1 MQIFISKIMVQSTLP
16 KSKAEAQK
24 TPRYK
29 VTLHFYNSP
38 GEERVIEVDEG
49 TTILEACMENAI
61 QLQHNCGGVCACST
75 CHVIIEKG
83 MEHLPEMTDEE
94 EEQLDE
100 AVGLTLKSRLGCQCR
115 IYGDI
120 TVFIPDQSIYLGH

>member
-1 MQIFISKIMVQSTLP
+1 MTAQSTLP
-16 KSKAEAQK
+16 GSKAAAQT
-24 TPRYK
+24 TPRHK
-29 VTLHFYNSP
+29 VTLHFYNNP

-49 TTILEACMENAI
+49 TSILEACMENAI
-61 QLQHNCGGVCACST
+61 HLQHNCGGVCACST

>member
-1 MQIFISKIMVQSTLP
+1 MTAQSTLLG
-16 KSKAEAQK
+16 SKAATQT
-24 TPRYK
+24 TPRHK
-29 VTLHFYNSP
+29 VTLHFYNNP
-38 GEERVIEVDEG
+38 GEERIIEVDEG
-49 TTILEACMENAI
+49 TSILEACMENAI
-61 QLQHNCGGVCACST
+61 RLQHNCGGVCACST

-120 TVFIPDQSIYLGH
+120 TVLIPDQSIYLGH

>member
-1 MQIFISKIMVQSTLP
+1 MAHSTA
-16 KSKAEAQK
+16 SESRVSAAT

-38 GEERVIEVDEG
+38 GEERTIEVDEG

-61 QLQHNCGGVCACST
+61 RLQHNCGGVCACST
-75 CHVIIEKG
+75 CHVIIEEG
-83 MEHLPEMTDEE
+83 MENLSEMTDEE

-115 IYGDI
+115 IYGNI

>member
-1 MQIFISKIMVQSTLP
+1 MSENQTVSVGKPDTAAV
-16 KSKAEAQK
+16 
-24 TPRYK
+24 PRHK
-29 VTLHFYNSP
+29 VTFHFYNQP
-38 GEERVIEVDEG
+38 GVERVVEVDEG

-61 QLQHNCGGVCACST
+61 RLQHNCGGVCACST

-83 MEHLPEMTDEE
+83 MENLPEMSEEE

-115 IYGDI
+115 IYGDV